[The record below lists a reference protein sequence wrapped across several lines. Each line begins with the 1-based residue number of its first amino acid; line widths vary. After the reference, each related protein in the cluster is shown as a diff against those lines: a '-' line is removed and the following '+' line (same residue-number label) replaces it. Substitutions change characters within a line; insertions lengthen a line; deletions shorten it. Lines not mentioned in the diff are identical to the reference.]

1 MRIDNGLPGQN
12 PSSWRC
18 DDPGPAPSLENDDVE
33 RPASMQRI
41 AAGKGYPWLVV
52 GLLWFCGFFNYADRQ
67 AVNSVFPLLEK
78 EFALSDFQLGMLGS
92 AFMIVYA
99 STSPFAGYVVDRV
112 SRRVLIPVGLAIW
125 SLICAAT
132 GMSRSFGQLVFFRA
146 AEGLGESFYFPAS
159 LSFLADYHGRGTRS
173 RALGI
178 HQTSVYLG
186 TAGGAVLAGRLAEHF
201 GWRSPFFVLGLA
213 GAAYALVLGFLLVEP
228 VRGQSEA
235 AKPASVDPT
244 LGDELDQGMI
254 SKQDLWDKIARILTN
269 RAAVLL
275 LCVFVG
281 ANFVAAAFLTWLPTF
296 IYRKFMLGV
305 SGSSTT
311 STVWPLASLVGALC
325 GGVLADWAAR
335 HRKGGRIGVQSLGLI
350 LGAPFVFLAGRA
362 GSVSML
368 VAWLAAAGLC
378 KGIYDAN
385 IFASLFDVVRPEDRG
400 TAAGLMN
407 SVGWTGGFVAPVAVG
422 LGSRNFGLSVAIAST
437 ATVYLVVGILAMVAA
452 YLAEVQGSPAKG

>member
-1 MRIDNGLPGQN
+1 MSHGDAVVGDELFP
-12 PSSWRC
+12 PRC
-18 DDPGPAPSLENDDVE
+18 ADPGPVLSLENEDVE
-33 RPASMQRI
+33 KPVRKQGI
-41 AAGKGYPWLVV
+41 AASKAYPWLVV

-78 EFALSDFQLGMLGS
+78 EFSLSDPQLGMLGS

-99 STSPFAGYVVDRV
+99 STSPLAGYVVDRV
-112 SRRVLIPVGLAIW
+112 TRRALIPLGLAIW

-132 GMSRSFGQLVFFRA
+132 GMSQSYGQLVFFRA

-159 LSFLADYHGRGTRS
+159 LSFLADYHGRATRS

-186 TAGGAVLAGRLAEHF
+186 TAGGALLAGRLAEQF
-201 GWRSPFFVLGLA
+201 GWRSPFYVLGLA
-213 GAAYALVLGFLLVEP
+213 GAAYALVLGFFLVEP
-228 VRGQSEA
+228 VRGQAEET
-235 AKPASVDPT
+235 KPAEPDPFPK
-244 LGDELDQGMI
+244 DELEHDMTRR
-254 SKQDLWDKIARILTN
+254 QDLWEKIVRILTN
-269 RAAVLL
+269 RAALL
-275 LCVFVG
+275 LLGVFVG

-296 IYRKFMLGV
+296 IYRKFAMGV

-335 HRKGGRIGVQSLGLI
+335 HRKGGRILVQSLGLI
-350 LGAPFVFLAGRA
+350 LGAPFVFLAGW
-362 GSVSML
+362 SESFSML
-368 VAWLAAAGLC
+368 VASLAAAGLC

-385 IFASLFDVVRPEDRG
+385 IFASLFDVVRPDDRG

-407 SVGWTGGFVAPVAVG
+407 SVGWTGGFLAPVAVG
-422 LGSRNFGLSVAIAST
+422 LGSRKLGLSVAIAST
-437 ATVYLVVGILAMVAA
+437 AAVYLFVGILALVAA
-452 YLAEVQGSPAKG
+452 HLAEVQGSASK

>member
-1 MRIDNGLPGQN
+1 METPVRQQG
-12 PSSWRC
+12 
-18 DDPGPAPSLENDDVE
+18 
-33 RPASMQRI
+33 I
-41 AAGKGYPWLVV
+41 AASRAYPWLVV

-99 STSPFAGYVVDRV
+99 SASPLAGYVVDRV
-112 SRRVLIPVGLAIW
+112 TRRVLIPIGLAFW

-132 GMSRSFGQLVFFRA
+132 GLSQSYGQLVFFRA

-159 LSFLADYHGRGTRS
+159 LSFLADYHGRDTRS

-186 TAGGAVLAGRLAEHF
+186 TAGGAVLAGRLAQHF
-201 GWRSPFFVLGLA
+201 GWRSPFYLLGLA
-213 GAAYALVLGFLLVEP
+213 GAAYALVLGCVLIEP
-228 VRGQSEA
+228 VRGQADEN
-235 AKPASVDPT
+235 KPVQPDPS
-244 LGDELDQGMI
+244 LGDELDRGMTRQ
-254 SKQDLWDKIARILTN
+254 QDLEGKIVRILTN
-269 RAAVLL
+269 RAAAML
-275 LCVFVG
+275 LCVFIG

-296 IYRKFMLGV
+296 IYRKFAMGV
-305 SGSSTT
+305 SDSSTT

-335 HRKGGRIGVQSLGLI
+335 HRKGGRILVQSLGLI
-350 LGAPFVFLAGRA
+350 LGAPFVFLAGW
-362 GSVSML
+362 SESFWML
-368 VAWLAAAGLC
+368 VAALAAAGLC

-385 IFASLFDVVRPEDRG
+385 IFASLFDVVRPDDRG

-407 SVGWTGGFVAPVAVG
+407 SVGWTGGFLAPVAVG
-422 LGSRNFGLSVAIAST
+422 LGSRYFGLSLAIAST
-437 ATVYLVVGILAMVAA
+437 AAVYLFVGLLALIAA
-452 YLAEVQGSPAKG
+452 RLAEVQGAAAGH